1 MKNKYDDAWEVEE
14 EKIEEEPY
22 ISYDIASY
30 PADYTLSV
38 IHEMFTNEDIVIPDF
53 QRQFVWTIN
62 QSSLLIESFLLGLP
76 VPQLFFYVDEE
87 EKKLV
92 IDGQQRIMSV
102 IYFINGYFGE
112 ETTQWK
118 KTVFRL
124 KNLDKRSP
132 YYNKN
137 FQDLNAKDK
146 RKLENAV
153 LRAMIIKQLSPKDD
167 LTSVYH
173 IFERL
178 NTGGTALKAQEI
190 RNCVFRGDFVN
201 ILKEL
206 NNNKFWRKIIG
217 KPNLDKHQRDVELV
231 LRLFSLATSHQTYEK
246 PMKEFMNISMKINQ
260 DGDTKNVAR
269 FCELFAKVSKKIE
282 DELGAKPF
290 HLRGPINTAALDS
303 VYTVLI
309 NNYPRLKV
317 GLDRK
322 FKLLL
327 EDEKYSEATTYSTSD
342 ESAVKLRIQ
351 IAEKYL
357 LK

>member
-1 MKNKYDDAWEVEE
+1 MKNKYDNAWEVEGE
-14 EKIEEEPY
+14 MIEEEPY

-38 IHEMFTNEDIVIPDF
+38 IHEMFTNGDIVIPDF

-76 VPQLFFYVDEE
+76 VPQLFFYVDDD

-102 IYFINGYFGE
+102 IYFVNGYFGE
-112 ETTQWK
+112 ETTHGK
-118 KTVFRL
+118 KAVFRL

-153 LRAMIIKQLSPKDD
+153 LRAMIVKQLSPKDD

-206 NNNKFWRKIIG
+206 NNDKSWRKIIG

-260 DGDTKNVAR
+260 DGNTKNVAR
-269 FCELFAKVSKKIE
+269 FCELFTKVTKIID

-309 NNYPRLKV
+309 NNYSRLKG
-317 GLDRK
+317 GLSSK
-322 FKLLL
+322 FKSLIG
-327 EDEKYSEATTYSTSD
+327 DEKYSEATTYSTSD

-351 IAEKYL
+351 IAAKYL
-357 LK
+357 LN